1 MIDLFLVYQF
11 IRRLATP
18 FEKWEAFELGI
29 IDANGNQLKKRKDFR
44 TIKERGAW
52 GKFDVMIAKL
62 KKLLAKIPGGSS
74 RIGSYAAALWL
85 IKENKQED
93 VESLT
98 EEQLMESFMPYLTLV
113 ESKQIKDINALFEEA
128 IANSAGSGNVD
139 GIGVGPRGEPGL
151 TKKQQKKYKK
161 IAKPMKRFSDTI

>member
-29 IDANGNQLKKRKDFR
+29 IDKNGNQLKKSKDFR

-62 KKLLAKIPGGSS
+62 KKLLAKVPGGSS

-85 IKENKQED
+85 IKENNQHD

-113 ESKQIKDINALFEEA
+113 ESRQSKDINDLFEDA

-151 TKKQQKKYKK
+151 TKKQQKKYTKN
-161 IAKPMKRFSDTI
+161 AKPMKRFSDTI